1 MFSGLSNYLKKILP
15 KRLFYR
21 ALLIVAIP
29 VLVLQLVITIVF
41 FDSLWIKTNKGMTRT
56 LVNEISTFIEAYESE
71 QENKQELL
79 DLFSIFLDLNIE
91 FTNNEKLQNTDTERW
106 FSPIDRTLRRELK
119 SKFGLNEYWFDT
131 TSYKELIDLRI
142 KYEDGYFK
150 FLVPKDRVASSSAR
164 IFALWITVPAIIMVI
179 ISLIFLKNQT
189 RPITN
194 LARAAERFG
203 KGENIEEFKPSGAL
217 EIRQAGHEFDKMR
230 KRIERHINQR
240 TEMLSGISHDLR
252 TPLTRMKLQLAFIK
266 DKETVN
272 KLTEDINE
280 MEKMLNEYLQFTS
293 SSYVEK
299 DEMFNLSEL
308 ISEVIEKY
316 NNENISQNLFNGVNN
331 AFAEKAGDGVN
342 ILTKEVDTLP
352 NIAKNYSEENV
363 SWVAVGDENYGEGS
377 SREHAAMEP
386 RFRGCKVV
394 LVKSFARIHEANL
407 KKQGIL
413 PLVFEDKND
422 YEKIEQFDKMTI
434 GSLKDIAVDTPVEI
448 ILEKEN
454 GETETIEANHSLSE
468 DQIAWFFAGSA
479 LNYIKSK

>member
-1 MFSGLSNYLKKILP
+1 MFSGLSDYLKKILP

-56 LVNEISTFIEAYESE
+56 LVNEISTFIEAYASE

-91 FTNNEKLQNTDTERW
+91 LTNNEKLKNTDTERW

-119 SKFGLNEYWFDT
+119 SKFGLDEYWFDT

-217 EIRQAGHEFDKMR
+217 EIRQAGHEFDKMLSL
-230 KRIERHINQR
+230 IHI
-240 TEMLSGISHDLR
+240 
-252 TPLTRMKLQLAFIK
+252 
-266 DKETVN
+266 
-272 KLTEDINE
+272 
-280 MEKMLNEYLQFTS
+280 
-293 SSYVEK
+293 
-299 DEMFNLSEL
+299 
-308 ISEVIEKY
+308 
-316 NNENISQNLFNGVNN
+316 
-331 AFAEKAGDGVN
+331 
-342 ILTKEVDTLP
+342 
-352 NIAKNYSEENV
+352 
-363 SWVAVGDENYGEGS
+363 
-377 SREHAAMEP
+377 
-386 RFRGCKVV
+386 
-394 LVKSFARIHEANL
+394 
-407 KKQGIL
+407 
-413 PLVFEDKND
+413 
-422 YEKIEQFDKMTI
+422 
-434 GSLKDIAVDTPVEI
+434 
-448 ILEKEN
+448 
-454 GETETIEANHSLSE
+454 
-468 DQIAWFFAGSA
+468 
-479 LNYIKSK
+479 